1 VFVVTIITMITEK
14 LSTLLMVILKTIM
27 CEINSVESR
36 VMLSSDKRNKRYRS
50 QSKKAGCGKDTFMA
64 RRFDDLKKLEKIDR
78 KLAQK

>member
-1 VFVVTIITMITEK
+1 
-14 LSTLLMVILKTIM
+14 MVILKTIM